1 MIRVFA
7 FLVAF
12 VLVAKHS
19 CAQSS
24 FAQVN
29 QLPLQMNPSLAGGK
43 EKKRLSLGWNTLQM
57 NQKQE
62 SNYAFGYDQVLRKLG
77 SGIGVYYSFHDQKND
92 KLGENWKP
100 FVPADISGLS
110 FLASYQQHLAG
121 ICIAPK
127 FNIMSRNN
135 PTKIKYTFSPSIFVE
150 MGKEN
155 RTNINQFHTQNFNST
170 LYSVDYPNGIALYDS
185 SVTDYVRYKTDLNLF
200 RSGIGLQLN
209 SGNLIVLAKFAFER
223 SASDETIGFQ
233 YYNQQTIFQKESKTQ
248 AKHILYALEP
258 NLHLSYSFSKNEEA
272 KFVFTPIFGVGM
284 KHYLNLGTKQD
295 NISSTSVYSF
305 NLTSRPQTEINYK
318 HGSVNFRYSKLLFGV
333 AFTQFRNTTYLGGS
347 LGFQNKW
354 MKLLGNLNTGFGGNN
369 GLKIL
374 TEITLGLFL

>member
-1 MIRVFA
+1 MIRVFL

-19 CAQSS
+19 WAQSS

-43 EKKRLSLGWNTLQM
+43 EKKRLSLGWNTLQTD
-57 NQKQE
+57 QKQE
-62 SNYAFGYDQVLRKLG
+62 SNYAFGYDQVARKLG

-100 FVPADISGLS
+100 LVPNDISGLGY
-110 FLASYQQHLAG
+110 LASYQQHVVG

-135 PTKIKYTFSPSIFVE
+135 PTQIKYTFSPSLFVE

-155 RTNINQFHTQNFNST
+155 RSTINQFHTQNFNST
-170 LYSVDYPNGIALYDS
+170 LYSVDFPDGIALYDS
-185 SVTDYVRYKTDLNLF
+185 SVTDYVRYKTELNLF

-209 SGNLIVLAKFAFER
+209 SGNLIVLAKIAFER
-223 SASDETIGFQ
+223 SANNETIGFQ
-233 YYNQQTIFQKESKTQ
+233 YYNQQTSFQKESKTQ
-248 AKHILYALEP
+248 VKHILYALEP
-258 NLHLSYSFSKNEEA
+258 NLHLSYSFSRNEDA
-272 KFVFTPIFGVGM
+272 KFVFTPIVGVGM
-284 KHYLNLGTKQD
+284 KHYLNLGAKPD
-295 NISSTSVYSF
+295 SAASKSVYSL

-318 HGSVNFRYSKLLFGV
+318 HGSANFRYSKLLFGV
-333 AFTQFRNTTYLGGS
+333 AFTQFRNADYLGGS
-347 LGFQNKW
+347 IGFQNKW
-354 MKLLGNLNTGFGGNN
+354 MKLIGNFNSGIGGSDRPK
-369 GLKIL
+369 LFS
-374 TEITLGLFL
+374 EITLGVFL

>member
-1 MIRVFA
+1 MIRVFL

-19 CAQSS
+19 WAQSS

-29 QLPLQMNPSLAGGK
+29 QLPLQMNPSLSGGK
-43 EKKRLSLGWNTLQM
+43 EKKRLSLGWNTLQTD
-57 NQKQE
+57 QKQE
-62 SNYAFGYDQVLRKLG
+62 SNYAFGYDQVVRKLG

-100 FVPADISGLS
+100 LVPNDISGLNY
-110 FLASYQQHLAG
+110 LASYQQHLAG

-135 PTKIKYTFSPSIFVE
+135 PTKIRYTFSPSLFVE

-155 RTNINQFHTQNFNST
+155 RSTINQFHTQNFNST
-170 LYSVDYPNGIALYDS
+170 LYSVDYTDGIALFDS

-209 SGNLIVLAKFAFER
+209 SGNLIVLAKIAFER
-223 SASDETIGFQ
+223 SASNETIGFQ
-233 YYNQQTIFQKESKTQ
+233 YYNQLTYFQKEYNSQ

-258 NLHLSYSFSKNEEA
+258 NLHLSYSFSKIEDA
-272 KFVFTPIFGVGM
+272 KFVFTPIVGIGM
-284 KHYLNLGTKQD
+284 KHYLSLGTKPD
-295 NISSTSVYSF
+295 SSASNAVYSL

-318 HGSVNFRYSKLLFGV
+318 HASANFRYSKLLFGV

-354 MKLLGNLNTGFGGNN
+354 MKLIGNFNSGIGGIDKPKLFN
-369 GLKIL
+369 
-374 TEITLGLFL
+374 EITLGLFL